1 LPSHLLTATLGNSP
15 AMKSDRRSSLW
26 DQESTMTKYAK
37 TLCSLAITA
46 ATLATFSLSS
56 NEAFAR
62 SGVVR
67 RVAAPHATRMVNK
80 ARPSPFVRGKL
91 NSYAASNLRNS
102 KNVSWAK
109 HSGEGNSRLLTEGKG
124 HGHDGDKNKGQRGD
138 KEYGSKDNGH
148 KGDKDYG
155 NKDNGHKGDK
165 EYGNKDNGHKG
176 DKEYGS
182 KDNGHKGD
190 KEGKEYGDK
199 GQRGDGR
206 VEVRD
211 HRGDKNKDGGNVR
224 DHRGDKDKNGGKE
237 RPLGGQQAGGQ
248 QGGGQQGGGGSGFP
262 DLSSLGSMGSGGGSA
277 PSSSPADASSASPAS
292 TTDSSNCTSHHTW
305 RNGQRVLIQVCPD
318 A

>member
-1 LPSHLLTATLGNSP
+1 
-15 AMKSDRRSSLW
+15 
-26 DQESTMTKYAK
+26 MTKYAK

-46 ATLATFSLSS
+46 ATLVTFSLSS

-62 SGVVR
+62 SGVMR
-67 RVAAPHATRMVNK
+67 RVAATHATRTVNK

-109 HSGEGNSRLLTEGKG
+109 HSSEGNSRLLTEGKG

-138 KEYGSKDNGH
+138 KEYGNKDKGH
-148 KGDKDYG
+148 RGDKDYG
-155 NKDNGHKGDK
+155 DKDKGHKGDK
-165 EYGNKDNGHKG
+165 EYGNKDK
-176 DKEYGS
+176 
-182 KDNGHKGD
+182 GHKGD

-224 DHRGDKDKNGGKE
+224 DHRGDKDKGGKE

-248 QGGGQQGGGGSGFP
+248 QAGGQQAGGGGSGFP
-262 DLSSLGSMGSGGGSA
+262 DLSSLGSGGGSA
-277 PSSSPADASSASPAS
+277 PSPADAGSSSPAT

>member
-1 LPSHLLTATLGNSP
+1 
-15 AMKSDRRSSLW
+15 
-26 DQESTMTKYAK
+26 MTKYAK

-67 RVAAPHATRMVNK
+67 RVAVPHATRMVNK

-124 HGHDGDKNKGQRGD
+124 HGHDGDKGH
-138 KEYGSKDNGH
+138 KEGGKDYGKDNGH
-148 KGDKDYG
+148 R
-155 NKDNGHKGDK
+155 GDK
-165 EYGNKDNGHKG
+165 EYGNKDNGHRG
-176 DKEYGS
+176 DKEYGD
-182 KDNGHKGD
+182 KDKGHKGDKDYGDKDKGHRGD
-190 KEGKEYGDK
+190 KEGKEYGNK

-211 HRGDKNKDGGNVR
+211 HRGDKDKDGGNVR

-248 QGGGQQGGGGSGFP
+248 QGGGGSGFP
-262 DLSSLGSMGSGGGSA
+262 DLSSLGSGGGSA
-277 PSSSPADASSASPAS
+277 PSSSPADAGSASPAN